1 MSVLPDSRQSR
12 ILASLETGDFIWEV
26 NGESYFTQFNDRSD
40 RQSRVRRQEI
50 EALDEQ
56 GWILRIRHDPAARR
70 LDYYDITDG
79 GREALRSALQ
89 RMGSTK
95 AVRLVGGSASRA
107 A

>member
-26 NGESYFTQFNDRSD
+26 NGESYFTQFNDRSG

-79 GREALRSALQ
+79 GREALRSALL
-89 RMGSTK
+89 RMGSKK
-95 AVRLVGGSASRA
+95 AVRLVGDSASRA